1 MFALLMQKIFF
12 LRCKI
17 HNIIFCKQIVVNHFC
32 ASNDV
37 VGSGIAILWRAI
49 LTELGGQKFVTL
61 ILERTIV
68 KSSIIISIP
77 LC

>member
-1 MFALLMQKIFF
+1 MFALLMQKIFS

-17 HNIIFCKQIVVNHFC
+17 HNIIFYKQIVPNHFC

-49 LTELGGQKFVTL
+49 LTQVGEQKFVTL
-61 ILERTIV
+61 ILECTIV
-68 KSSIIISIP
+68 KSPIIIRIP